1 MLTLQRRIVSV
12 AALCLC
18 AWGMDSTLNAAE
30 GIPAERRLPQGT
42 TVFFSV
48 PNALEA
54 YNEFQKTSMGRLLQD
69 ESLQTVRE
77 EIEDWWAKVSEDA
90 EDDLGLPPS
99 ELLKLFHGEI
109 AFAVV
114 QPPAKDLVVQ
124 PPAKDLGVVLLM
136 DFGDN
141 RETLDALLERAQ
153 EALEEEDGERS
164 VETIQE
170 TEVTIYSFVDEDA
183 DDDDEPSTLVYC
195 IKDQYLV
202 ASSSVDIVDELLTRW
217 DGEADGSFA
226 DDTTYSRLMQKC
238 QAGESA
244 DPQVRW
250 YVAPIDL
257 FRSIAS
263 MPEANQGQVPLSMVM
278 GFLPVLGIDKIHAVG
293 GTATL
298 MTDEYDTVSRTYLAL
313 DQPISGVLKIFEFP
327 AVDQQPPRWVP
338 DTASAY
344 SSVNWDIEGAYKA
357 VETLVDFFQP
367 PGTLANLVDQLAQAG
382 PMIHIK
388 DDVIDSLTGRIQF
401 LGDVREDTA
410 TSDAAVQPM
419 AFALELSN
427 EDTMK
432 DVLDRIATSLDD
444 NVETREFRDVTIY
457 EAEMPNFQGGDPQMM
472 GIAVAR
478 GQFFFATD
486 VQLLESYLR
495 DDGAGEPLANS
506 ADYRRVASHFP
517 GQTSMMSYSK
527 ASGQVRPYYEMLR
540 SGWLGDQIED
550 IDFSQLPEFDKI
562 AHYFS
567 LNGSYAVPDDGGAL
581 FIGFT
586 LHNE

>member
-1 MLTLQRRIVSV
+1 MLTMQRRIVGV
-12 AALCLC
+12 ATLCLC
-18 AWGMDSTLNAAE
+18 AWGMDSTLKAAD

-48 PNALEA
+48 PNAVEA
-54 YNEFQKTSMGRLLQD
+54 YNEFQKTSFGRLLQD
-69 ESLQTVRE
+69 ESLQPVRE
-77 EIEDWWAKVSEDA
+77 EIEAWCEEISEKA
-90 EDDLGLPPS
+90 EDELGLPPS
-99 ELLKLFHGEI
+99 ELLKLLHGEI

-114 QPPAKDLVVQ
+114 QPPGKEMGAVF
-124 PPAKDLGVVLLM
+124 LM
-136 DFGDN
+136 DFGDH
-141 RETLDALLERAQ
+141 RETLDTLLERAQ
-153 EALEEEDGERS
+153 EAIEDNDGERS
-164 VETIQE
+164 VETIQD
-170 TEVTIYSFVDEDA
+170 TEVTVYSFFDDDADEDE
-183 DDDDEPSTLVYC
+183 EPSTLVYC
-195 IKDQYLV
+195 VKDQYLV
-202 ASSSVDIVDELLTRW
+202 AASSLDIVDEVLTRW

-226 DDTTYSRLMQKC
+226 DDETYSRLMLKC
-238 QAGESA
+238 QASESD

-263 MPEANQGQVPLSMVM
+263 IPQANSGPVPLSMVM

-293 GTATL
+293 GTASL

-327 AVDQQPPRWVP
+327 PVDQQPPRWVP
-338 DTASAY
+338 ESASAY
-344 SSVNWDIEGAYKA
+344 SSANWDVDGAYKA

-401 LGDVREDTA
+401 LGDVREDVEA
-410 TSDAAVQPM
+410 SESPVQPM
-419 AFALELSN
+419 AIALELSD
-427 EDTMK
+427 EDKMK
-432 DVLDRIATSLDD
+432 DVLDRISASLDD
-444 NVETREFRDVTIY
+444 NVETRDFRGVTIY

-472 GIAVAR
+472 GIAIAR

-486 VQLLESYLR
+486 VQLLEGYLR

-506 ADYRRVASHFP
+506 NEYRRVASHFP
-517 GQTSMMSYSK
+517 SQTSIMSYSK

-550 IDFSQLPEFDKI
+550 VDFTQLPEFDKI

-567 LNGSYAVPDDGGAL
+567 LNGSYTVPDDGGAL

-586 LHNE
+586 LHND